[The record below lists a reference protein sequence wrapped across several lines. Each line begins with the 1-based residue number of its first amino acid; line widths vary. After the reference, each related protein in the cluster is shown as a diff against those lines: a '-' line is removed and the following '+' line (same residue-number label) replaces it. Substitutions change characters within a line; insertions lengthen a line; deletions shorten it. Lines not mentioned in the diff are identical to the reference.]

1 MRLLDVGAGRGWP
14 SPYLAQMTGCE
25 AVITDIPE
33 TAIRSALTRATR
45 SGLSATS
52 TFLLACGTH
61 LPFRSQTFDAV
72 VHTDAL

>member
-14 SPYLAQMTGCE
+14 SLYLAQMTGCE

-33 TAIRSALTRATR
+33 AAINSALTRANR
-45 SGLSATS
+45 SGLSETS